1 MTHNAIASLRSA
13 SLLACAGLGLAAAPA
28 LAQNSPRAV
37 TDETV
42 TARDVAMT
50 PIQDINI
57 AKDEIPAILVRARA
71 APYASVLRE
80 CSYLRGE
87 IADLDAVLGDD
98 LDTAPPSQRKVSPGG
113 IAQRVVGMLIPYRG
127 VIREVSGASKHEWEF
142 RQAISAGMMRRAYLK
157 GLGEALDCEYP
168 ARPAPPDMAEALAD
182 VDQASVRG
190 FQPKQPAAV
199 ALANSET
206 APTPD

>member
-1 MTHNAIASLRSA
+1 MTRSAIASLNWGK
-13 SLLACAGLGLAAAPA
+13 LLACAGLGIAAAPA

-50 PIQDINI
+50 PIQDLNI

-80 CSYLRGE
+80 CSYLRSE

-98 LDTAPPSQRKVSPGG
+98 LDTTMPTERKISPGG

-168 ARPAPPDMAEALAD
+168 ARPAPPDMVVALSG

-190 FQPKQPAAV
+190 FQPVQPVTV
-199 ALANSET
+199 ALANGET
-206 APTPD
+206 APTSD